1 MDTVLAIII
10 GAAVGVAGFLPLYGG
25 LRLARR
31 ATQSSNLGQ
40 LGACLLGL
48 LVSFVLLAC
57 ASIICIVVARPLT
70 LPFVLSEAI
79 ALSVSAICFGIA
91 KMLRR

>member
-1 MDTVLAIII
+1 MDTVLAALL
-10 GAAVGVAGFLPLYGG
+10 GAIMGIVGFLPLWGG

-31 ATQSSNLGQ
+31 ATATSNLGQ

-48 LVSFVLLAC
+48 LVSFVLLAA
-57 ASIICIVVARPLT
+57 ASIICIAVARPLT
-70 LPFVLSEAI
+70 LPFVLAEAI
-79 ALSVSAICFGIA
+79 ALAASAIIYGIT